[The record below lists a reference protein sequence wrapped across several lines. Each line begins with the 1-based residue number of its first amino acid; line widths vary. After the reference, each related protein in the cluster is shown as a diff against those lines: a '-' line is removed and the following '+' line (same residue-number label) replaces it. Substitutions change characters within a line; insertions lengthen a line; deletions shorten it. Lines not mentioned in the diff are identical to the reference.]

1 MKYIA
6 TIYEVTSMTVEVEAE
21 DVDAAE
27 DQIWEKLDAN
37 EYDLTNLYH
46 DYYEVEINKEG
57 R

>member
-21 DVDAAE
+21 DVDVAE

-57 R
+57 Y